1 MNAAPTS
8 TANPGAAAPEAENSG
23 ATVGGH
29 GWVRWMA
36 RVPWLGTGIDTAR
49 QVGAFTLIALG
60 TLVTQRRHATRVIGP
75 LVQAQV
81 DRAGVRV
88 LPIICFLGVAI
99 GGLIVSQTTLLLVQ
113 VGQGGLVGSLLAT
126 VVVRELAPLTAA
138 LVVLARVGTA
148 TVAELGMARA
158 MGEVEALEAL
168 GIDPVHYLVVPR
180 LVGMSASIVCLTAYL
195 VLTSLGAGY
204 VVAFV
209 RGLTMTPMDFAGS
222 VAGAL
227 SWVDFPLLALKTA
240 GFGVLTSMIICFH
253 GLARPLRME
262 EVGEATTRTVAHTV
276 VACVLLDGLFVPVY
290 MAL

>member
-1 MNAAPTS
+1 MNAHPT
-8 TANPGAAAPEAENSG
+8 AEAEPSAAEAHASG
-23 ATVGGH
+23 ASGAGRRVARG
-29 GWVRWMA
+29 MA
-36 RVPWLGTGIDTAR
+36 WVPWLGTGIDTAR
-49 QVGAFTLIALG
+49 QVGAFTLIAFG
-60 TLVTQRRHATRVIGP
+60 TLATQRRHATRVIGP
-75 LVQAQV
+75 MVQAQV
-81 DRAGVRV
+81 ARSGVRV

-99 GGLIVSQTTLLLVQ
+99 GALIVSQTTLLLVQ
-113 VGQGGLVGSLLAT
+113 VGQSNLVGSLLAT

-180 LVGMSASIVCLTAYL
+180 LVGMSAAIVCLTAYL
-195 VLTSLGAGY
+195 VLTALGAGY
-204 VVAFV
+204 VVAFA
-209 RGLTMTPMDFAGS
+209 RGLSMTPADFAGA

-262 EVGEATTRTVAHTV
+262 EVGDATTRTVAHTV

-290 MAL
+290 LAL

>member
-1 MNAAPTS
+1 MNAHPT
-8 TANPGAAAPEAENSG
+8 AEAEPSAAEAHASGGSG
-23 ATVGGH
+23 AGH
-29 GWVRWMA
+29 HVAGWMA
-36 RVPWLGTGIDTAR
+36 WVPWLGTGIDTAR
-49 QVGAFTLIALG
+49 QVGAFTLIAFG
-60 TLVTQRRHATRVIGP
+60 TLATQRRHATRVIGP
-75 LVQAQV
+75 MVQAQV
-81 DRAGVRV
+81 ARSGVRV

-99 GGLIVSQTTLLLVQ
+99 GALIVSQTTLLLVQ
-113 VGQGGLVGSLLAT
+113 VGQGNLVGSLLAT

-180 LVGMSASIVCLTAYL
+180 LVGMSAAIVCLTAYL
-195 VLTSLGAGY
+195 VLTALGAGY
-204 VVAFV
+204 VVAFA
-209 RGLTMTPMDFAGS
+209 RGLSMTPADFAGA

-290 MAL
+290 LAL

>member
-1 MNAAPTS
+1 MNAHPT
-8 TANPGAAAPEAENSG
+8 AEAEPSAAEAHASG
-23 ATVGGH
+23 ASGAGH
-29 GWVRWMA
+29 RVARGMA
-36 RVPWLGTGIDTAR
+36 WVPWLGTGIDTAR
-49 QVGAFTLIALG
+49 QVGAFTLIAFG
-60 TLVTQRRHATRVIGP
+60 TLATQRRHATRVIGP
-75 LVQAQV
+75 MVQAQV
-81 DRAGVRV
+81 ARSGVRV

-99 GGLIVSQTTLLLVQ
+99 GALIVSQTTLLLVQ
-113 VGQGGLVGSLLAT
+113 VGQGNLVGSLLAT

-180 LVGMSASIVCLTAYL
+180 LVGMSAAIVCLTAYL
-195 VLTSLGAGY
+195 VLTALGAGY
-204 VVAFV
+204 VVAFA
-209 RGLTMTPMDFAGS
+209 RGLSMTPADFAGA

-262 EVGEATTRTVAHTV
+262 EVGDATTRTVAHTG
-276 VACVLLDGLFVPVY
+276 VACVLRDGLFVPVY
-290 MAL
+290 LAL

>member
-1 MNAAPTS
+1 MNAHPT
-8 TANPGAAAPEAENSG
+8 AEAEPSAAEAHASG
-23 ATVGGH
+23 ASGAGRRVARG
-29 GWVRWMA
+29 MA
-36 RVPWLGTGIDTAR
+36 WVPWLGTGIDTAR
-49 QVGAFTLIALG
+49 QVGAFTLIAFG
-60 TLVTQRRHATRVIGP
+60 TLATQRRHATRVIGP
-75 LVQAQV
+75 MVQAQV
-81 DRAGVRV
+81 ARSGVRV

-99 GGLIVSQTTLLLVQ
+99 GALIVSQTTLLLVQ
-113 VGQGGLVGSLLAT
+113 VGQGNLVGSLLAT

-180 LVGMSASIVCLTAYL
+180 LGGMSAAIVCLTAYL
-195 VLTSLGAGY
+195 VLTALGAGY
-204 VVAFV
+204 VVAFA
-209 RGLTMTPMDFAGS
+209 RGLSMTPADFAGA

-262 EVGEATTRTVAHTV
+262 EVGDATTRTVAHTV

-290 MAL
+290 LAL

>member
-1 MNAAPTS
+1 MNPRPMSRRLDEAP
-8 TANPGAAAPEAENSG
+8 PGSQPSSLVPDEP
-23 ATVGGH
+23 
-29 GWVRWMA
+29 WVRWMA
-36 RVPWLGTGIDTAR
+36 WAPWLGNGIETAR
-49 QVGAFTLIALG
+49 QVGAFALIAAG
-60 TLVTQRRHATRVIGP
+60 TLVTERRRATRVIGP
-75 LVQAQV
+75 LVQSQV
-81 DRAGVRV
+81 ARAGVRV
-88 LPIICFLGVAI
+88 LPIICFMGVAI
-99 GGLIVSQTTLLLVQ
+99 GALIVSQTTLLLVQ
-113 VGQGGLVGSLLAT
+113 VGQADLVGPLLAT

-148 TVAELGMARA
+148 TVAELGLARA

-180 LVGMSASIVCLTAYL
+180 LVGMSAAVVCLAAYL

-204 VVAFV
+204 VVAFM
-209 RGLTMTPMDFAGS
+209 RGLAMTPGDFAGA

-262 EVGEATTRTVAHTV
+262 EVGEATTRTVAHTL
-276 VACVLLDGLFVPVY
+276 VACVVLDGLFVPVY

>member
-1 MNAAPTS
+1 MSVHPTAATE
-8 TANPGAAAPEAENSG
+8 PGPAG
-23 ATVGGH
+23 AHASDASVTGH
-29 GWVRWMA
+29 RVPRWMA
-36 RVPWLGTGIDTAR
+36 RLPWLGTGIDTAR
-49 QVGAFTLIALG
+49 QVGAFTLIAFG
-60 TLVTQRRHATRVIGP
+60 TLATQRRRATRVIGP
-75 LVQAQV
+75 MVTAQV
-81 DRAGVRV
+81 ARSGVRV
-88 LPIICFLGVAI
+88 LPIVCFLGVAL
-99 GGLIVSQTTLLLVQ
+99 GALIVSQTTLLLVQ
-113 VGQGGLVGSLLAT
+113 VGQGNLVGSLLAT
-126 VVVRELAPLTAA
+126 VVVRELAPMTAA

-195 VLTSLGAGY
+195 VLTALGAGY

-209 RGLTMTPMDFAGS
+209 RGLSMTPAEFAGA

-227 SWVDFPLLALKTA
+227 SWVDFPLLALKAA

-276 VACVLLDGLFVPVY
+276 VACVLLDGVFVPVY
-290 MAL
+290 LAL

>member
-1 MNAAPTS
+1 
-8 TANPGAAAPEAENSG
+8 
-23 ATVGGH
+23 
-29 GWVRWMA
+29 MA
-36 RVPWLGTGIDTAR
+36 RMPWLGMGIDTAR
-49 QVGAFTLIALG
+49 QVGAFTLIALA

-75 LVQAQV
+75 MVQAQV

-99 GGLIVSQTTLLLVQ
+99 GALIVSQTTLLLVQ
-113 VGQGGLVGSLLAT
+113 VGQGDLVGSLLAT

-180 LVGMSASIVCLTAYL
+180 LVGMSAAIVCLTAYL
-195 VLTSLGAGY
+195 VMTALGAGY

-209 RGLTMTPMDFAGS
+209 RGLSMTPAEFAGA

-262 EVGEATTRTVAHTV
+262 EVGDATTRTVAHTV

-290 MAL
+290 LAL

>member
-1 MNAAPTS
+1 MNAHPT
-8 TANPGAAAPEAENSG
+8 AEAEPSAAEAHASG
-23 ATVGGH
+23 ASGSGRRVARG
-29 GWVRWMA
+29 MA
-36 RVPWLGTGIDTAR
+36 WVPWLGTGIDTAR
-49 QVGAFTLIALG
+49 QVGAFTLIAFG
-60 TLVTQRRHATRVIGP
+60 TLATQRRHATRVIGP
-75 LVQAQV
+75 MVQAQV
-81 DRAGVRV
+81 ARSGVRV

-99 GGLIVSQTTLLLVQ
+99 GALIVSQTTLLLVQ
-113 VGQGGLVGSLLAT
+113 VGQGNLVGSLLAT

-180 LVGMSASIVCLTAYL
+180 LVGMSAAIVCLTGYL
-195 VLTSLGAGY
+195 VLTALGAGY
-204 VVAFV
+204 VVAFA
-209 RGLTMTPMDFAGS
+209 RGLSMTPADFAGA

-262 EVGEATTRTVAHTV
+262 EVGDATTRTVAHTV

-290 MAL
+290 LAL